1 MIDTYECDT
10 IFTRIPSKISYFHIP
25 EIEDRMKIDAYDL
38 RDNKWNLMVLLRK
51 YLF

>member
-1 MIDTYECDT
+1 MNAIRYLQEFP
-10 IFTRIPSKISYFHIP
+10 ISKISYFHIP
-25 EIEDRMKIDAYDL
+25 EIEDRMRIDAYDL